1 MLGLVDCRPSI
12 KENLAMAISAALAPF
27 AHAPVS
33 QTPPTVRSRLLN
45 LLQVLVLALAA
56 ALAAVAVCQLGAWT
70 FVSLHGECAA
80 VSVIFVDLPYSCFLS
95 WTMLSLYVTIVK
107 RYNRALRGLWLRRLA
122 HGGLILALVL
132 AASIASPTVLLA
144 PFLVYSASNLKRCR
158 VV

>member
-1 MLGLVDCRPSI
+1 
-12 KENLAMAISAALAPF
+12 MAISAALAPF

-45 LLQVLVLALAA
+45 LFRVLVLALAA